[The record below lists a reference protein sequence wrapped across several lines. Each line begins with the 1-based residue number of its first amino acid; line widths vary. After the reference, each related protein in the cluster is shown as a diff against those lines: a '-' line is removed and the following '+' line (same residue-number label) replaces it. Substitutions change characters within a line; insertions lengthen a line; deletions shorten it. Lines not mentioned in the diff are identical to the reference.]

1 MPDQD
6 FSTFAAPLAHP
17 GEHLR
22 EDYLPEDGL
31 SPTDLANALGID
43 EHTVD
48 QILACQHPITSELA
62 TGLANLFET
71 SPEFWL
77 NLQTQHDASRQA
89 LEANPAVSLSRAS
102 DL

>member
-1 MPDQD
+1 MPDHN

-22 EDYLPEDGL
+22 EDYLPECGL
-31 SPTDLANALGID
+31 SPTDLALALGVD

-48 QILACQHPITSELA
+48 QILSCQHPITPDLA
-62 TGLANLFET
+62 TGLAKLFET

-77 NLQTQHDASRQA
+77 NLQGNHDTSRRA
-89 LEANPAVSLSRAS
+89 LEANPSSSQAS
-102 DL
+102 NL